1 VKAQR
6 TRLPAEER
14 RAAVLD
20 AACAIFSRGTYRST
34 TTAEIAKQVGVT
46 EPVLYRHFASKRDLY
61 LACLEEAWQD
71 TRKLWDAA
79 IEEEP
84 DPSLWLM
91 AMGSAYL
98 ATKDR
103 RGQLANLWLQAL
115 TEASDDPEIRKFVR
129 RQLQTVHR
137 HVADVMR
144 RAQTAGGILPARDP
158 DVEAWVFISLGL
170 LGTVGRR
177 LGGVVGDDF
186 ARIMSARRE
195 WMTGDLAADQVRAET
210 DAARG

>member
-1 VKAQR
+1 VTQQR

-20 AACAIFSRGTYRST
+20 AACTIFSRGTYRGT
-34 TTAEIAKQVGVT
+34 TTAEIAKHAGVT
-46 EPVLYRHFASKRDLY
+46 EPVLYRHFSSKRDLY

-71 TRKLWDAA
+71 TRELWERA
-79 IEEEP
+79 IAEEP
-84 DPSLWLM
+84 DPTLWLI
-91 AMGSAYL
+91 AMGRAYL

-103 RGQLANLWLQAL
+103 RGQLAHLWLQSLA
-115 TEASDDPEIRKFVR
+115 EASDDPEIRKFVR

-137 HVADVMR
+137 YVAGVIGR
-144 RAQTAGGILPARDP
+144 SQEAGGTLPAREP
-158 DVEAWVFISLGL
+158 EVEAWVFISLGL

-186 ARIMSARRE
+186 PRIMAARRE
-195 WMTGDLAADQVRAET
+195 WMTGRRTSGA
-210 DAARG
+210 